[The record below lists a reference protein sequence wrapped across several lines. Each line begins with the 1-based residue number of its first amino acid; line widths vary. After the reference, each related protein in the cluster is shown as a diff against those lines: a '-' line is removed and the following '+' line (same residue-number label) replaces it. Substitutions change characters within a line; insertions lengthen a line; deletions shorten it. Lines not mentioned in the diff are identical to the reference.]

1 MKKLFVLSTIV
12 VMLFI
17 SQNIYAL
24 DGIEIYSG
32 FFEANLKNNDDYQ
45 GIPLLVSLNYSVKEA
60 FSKIGLNTKGKV
72 DFVLEP
78 FANTIISPE
87 ANVEV
92 GSNFLIKYVFPLS
105 EKIQPY
111 FKGGLGVLYMS
122 QKTEEQGT
130 QYNFLPQAGVGVH
143 FFIDENTALSCEYRY
158 RHLSNNSFD
167 DRNGGIDANMA
178 LVGISFFFE

>member
-1 MKKLFVLSTIV
+1 MKKAVACAAMVSL
-12 VMLFI
+12 
-17 SQNIYAL
+17 AL
-24 DGIEIYSG
+24 IAHTGFTLDAIEIYSG
-32 FFEANLKNNDDYQ
+32 FFEAELKNQDDYQ
-45 GIPLLVSLNYSVKEA
+45 GIPLLVSLDFDLKDA
-60 FSKIGLNTKGKV
+60 FSKIGVNTKGRI

-92 GSNFLIKYVFPLS
+92 GSNFLIKYVFPLTDTV
-105 EKIQPY
+105 QPY
-111 FKGGLGVLYMS
+111 FKGGLGALYMS

-143 FFIDENTALSCEYRY
+143 LFLNNTTALSCEYRY

-167 DRNGGIDANMA
+167 DRNGGIDAYMS
-178 LVGISFFFE
+178 LMGISFFFE